1 MKRSQSGYTLDKSL
15 GYLAA
20 RFSRIVARRINA
32 AFAQHGLPITS
43 DQYSFLVQ
51 LWDQNGLP
59 QGVLAAKTVKD
70 KTTMTRLA
78 AGLESL
84 GLIIRLPSPGDA
96 RERLVYLADKGK
108 EMMDE
113 ATALVRDILVEAQK
127 GIDERHL
134 EVCRDVLRRACLNLW
149 K

>member
-1 MKRSQSGYTLDKSL
+1 MNRPQTSYTLDKSL

-32 AFAQHGLPITS
+32 MFTQHGLPLTS

-51 LWDQNGLP
+51 LWNQNGLP
-59 QGVLAAKTVKD
+59 QGVLATKSVKD
-70 KTTMTRLA
+70 KTTMARLA

-96 RERLVYLADKGK
+96 RERLVYLTDKGK
-108 EMMDE
+108 EIMDK
-113 ATALVRDILVEAQK
+113 ATALVRDILVEAHS
-127 GIDERHL
+127 GIDESQL